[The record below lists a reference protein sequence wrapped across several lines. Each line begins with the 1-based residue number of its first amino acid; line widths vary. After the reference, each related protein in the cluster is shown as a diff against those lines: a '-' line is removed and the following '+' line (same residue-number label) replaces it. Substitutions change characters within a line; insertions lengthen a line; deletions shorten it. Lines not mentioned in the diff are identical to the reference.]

1 MRTAGI
7 DIGSRTV
14 KLAIVE
20 DGRPVCARVLENS
33 FEPLA
38 VCRRLLEGQSY
49 QAILATGYGRH
60 LFAEKMGGRAITE
73 IKAAAIGA
81 RHLFPGCTCVLDIGG
96 QDTKAIALDAAGAVG
111 RFEMNDKCAAGTGRF
126 VEVMAMALG
135 CTLEEFSALAGERAA
150 GERAAGEG
158 LAGTGL
164 AGMGADPQGLNSTCA
179 VFAESEAVGLI
190 ARGRPRSEIA
200 ARVVASIAG
209 RAAALVRR
217 VGGEGPVVFLGG
229 VARCTPLRQALE
241 RRLGREVRT
250 PEAMQTAVA
259 LGCALA
265 AGQAGG

>member
-49 QAILATGYGRH
+49 EAILATGYGRH
-60 LFAEKMGGRAITE
+60 LFAEKMGGQAITE

-96 QDTKAIALDAAGAVG
+96 QDTKAIALDATGAVG

-135 CTLEEFSALAGERAA
+135 CTLEEFSTLAGA
-150 GERAAGEG
+150 G
-158 LAGTGL
+158 LAGTG
-164 AGMGADPQGLNSTCA
+164 GGEEPQGLNSTCA

-241 RRLGREVRT
+241 RRLGRQVRT